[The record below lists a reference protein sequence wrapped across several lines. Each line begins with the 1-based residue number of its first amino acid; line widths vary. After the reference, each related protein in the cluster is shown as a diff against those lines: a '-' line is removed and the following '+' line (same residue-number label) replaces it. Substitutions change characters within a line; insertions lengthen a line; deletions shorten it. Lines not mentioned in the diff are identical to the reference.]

1 MHPRD
6 PFVIG
11 NWLFLELRTPHFTAG
26 TTTSEASAEDLHDKL
41 AATKLAIEPFQR
53 QLADAH
59 VGRENTTADPQ
70 GGHQLDDTLPFQIS
84 QVLKVLNGYDR
95 YKNA

>member
-1 MHPRD
+1 
-6 PFVIG
+6 
-11 NWLFLELRTPHFTAG
+11 
-26 TTTSEASAEDLHDKL
+26 
-41 AATKLAIEPFQR
+41 
-53 QLADAH
+53 LADAH
-59 VGRENTTADPQ
+59 VGRENTTVDPQ